1 MYWKKGDTTA
11 FSPCLG
17 GKGEEEEDE
26 EGWGWA
32 HVHVPRLVT
41 CNSISDKL

>member
-1 MYWKKGDTTA
+1 MYWKKGDLA

-17 GKGEEEEDE
+17 GKGDEEDE

>member
-1 MYWKKGDTTA
+1 MYWKKGDPT

-17 GKGEEEEDE
+17 GKEDEEDE

-32 HVHVPRLVT
+32 HVHVPCLVT